1 MMDTSCEEYKSFAGS
16 TLKIGDNDVKIKIEE
31 TENSSLQNY
40 VAIETVAST
49 TSCKVE
55 EDEVVDTYEDDDTQL
70 KIQDRETYVKVALE
84 TVMEDYWPQ
93 PKSIY
98 YCRLC
103 NYAEF
108 LDDQALRDHQQKQDH
123 ILKECNADEAF
134 CLICQIHA
142 TDKLNMIE
150 HCKTEKHFKLL
161 DVYNNTVADA
171 NLFWDANPLT
181 SDQDNDTSKP
191 DDFELSDE
199 VFKKHLKQIMKVMM
213 ERLKVFYAKHDS
225 NSHPVNDYV
234 NLMVFEVMTPKPAQP
249 KSKYFCRICNNISFQ
264 SIEQKNQHFKSKYH
278 HLYIKGL
285 TSFRCKLC
293 QLTCPSRDIFSIH
306 KQTQQHKKMQSVY
319 KYCKQ
324 ETIKHIRKHRKSVAQ
339 DSDGMKLL
347 KKILYPFNNTF
358 ISESGCKLCD
368 KDFPAF
374 MLKKIDK
381 TIGDHLVAKK
391 HQNKLQFFYKDKV
404 KNGFT
409 FTTGC
414 ALCNIDM
421 GDSGRFDVKVHRET
435 IQHKNKL
442 VEYQQTIG
450 LLNQD
455 EIERAKFE
463 KQKSK
468 IFKSFNQGTNTG
480 GKPTQPLNVGLNQ
493 PDAGNPFTTVQRG
506 INVLSS
512 IQQQI
517 NTYSNTRKRNHQ
529 QHFNGNSLTKPIDT
543 VSDSGVHCP
552 PHGGHSHT
560 QPFSYKRQKVDSDH
574 MSDRYNAHITQ
585 SEKYFDRNNQNY
597 DNYAGNDHLNKQV
610 NNCGRPNKD
619 YGRSNDNYVS
629 PNSNYDRQSNNFD
642 RPSNNYARPNNR
654 YVRPSNDYARP
665 NNNYGGQNLDINST
679 FKSAHENYPS
689 DVNHHKVVA
698 NNTNN
703 SNNIS
708 PMTEHRSYNN
718 SYQRINNNDQCN
730 LYNNS
735 SFETETSNTNTA
747 AKYDNYSNTQ
757 TNKCHISQYSHIDQP
772 NSHSSF
778 KSHSEHSSNVSKNTD
793 IRFDGY
799 RARESFDNVSD
810 YNESYDNSGS
820 YVAKCDRNNMNSHD
834 NSTQSQPRYQQ
845 PHSKPGFDYYDN
857 GY

>member
-1 MMDTSCEEYKSFAGS
+1 
-16 TLKIGDNDVKIKIEE
+16 
-31 TENSSLQNY
+31 
-40 VAIETVAST
+40 
-49 TSCKVE
+49 
-55 EDEVVDTYEDDDTQL
+55 
-70 KIQDRETYVKVALE
+70 
-84 TVMEDYWPQ
+84 
-93 PKSIY
+93 
-98 YCRLC
+98 
-103 NYAEF
+103 
-108 LDDQALRDHQQKQDH
+108 
-123 ILKECNADEAF
+123 
-134 CLICQIHA
+134 
-142 TDKLNMIE
+142 
-150 HCKTEKHFKLL
+150 
-161 DVYNNTVADA
+161 
-171 NLFWDANPLT
+171 
-181 SDQDNDTSKP
+181 
-191 DDFELSDE
+191 
-199 VFKKHLKQIMKVMM
+199 
-213 ERLKVFYAKHDS
+213 
-225 NSHPVNDYV
+225 
-234 NLMVFEVMTPKPAQP
+234 
-249 KSKYFCRICNNISFQ
+249 
-264 SIEQKNQHFKSKYH
+264 
-278 HLYIKGL
+278 LYIKGL

-319 KYCKQ
+319 TNCKQ

-358 ISESGCKLCD
+358 ISKSGCKLCD

-409 FTTGC
+409 FSTGC

-435 IQHKNKL
+435 IEHKNKL

-468 IFKSFNQGTNTG
+468 IFKSFNQETNTG
-480 GKPTQPLNVGLNQ
+480 GKPTQPLNVGFNQPTQPLNVGFNP
-493 PDAGNPFTTVQRG
+493 PDAGNLFTTVQRG

-529 QHFNGNSLTKPIDT
+529 HHFNDSNSLTKSIHT
-543 VSDSGVHCP
+543 VSDSGAAHRPPYGRDSHCP
-552 PHGGHSHT
+552 PYGGDSHT
-560 QPFSYKRQKVDSDH
+560 QPFSNKRQKVDSDH
-574 MSDRYNAHITQ
+574 KSDNVGYNAHITQ
-585 SEKYFDRNNQNY
+585 SEKHFDRNNHDY
-597 DNYAGNDHLNKQV
+597 DNAAGNDHLNKQV
-610 NNCGRPNKD
+610 NNCGRPNND
-619 YGRSNDNYVS
+619 YGRSNDNYVI
-629 PNSNYDRQSNNFD
+629 PNSNYDRQSNNYD
-642 RPSNNYARPNNR
+642 RPSNNYARPNNS
-654 YVRPSNDYARP
+654 YVRPSNDHARP
-665 NNNYGGQNLDINST
+665 NNNYGGTYTSSNYDINQ
-679 FKSAHENYPS
+679 HQ
-689 DVNHHKVVA
+689 VVA

-708 PMTEHRSYNN
+708 DTYHRPMTEQCSYNN
-718 SYQRINNNDQCN
+718 SYKHVKNNDPRNYYQ
-730 LYNNS
+730 YNNS
-735 SFETETSNTNTA
+735 SYETETSNTNTA

-757 TNKCHISQYSHIDQP
+757 TNKCHISQYSQYSDQ
-772 NSHSSF
+772 SCSSV
-778 KSHSEHSSNVSKNTD
+778 KSHSEHSTNVSKNTS
-793 IRFDGY
+793 RFDGY
-799 RARESFDNVSD
+799 RARESFVSD
-810 YNESYDNSGS
+810 NHESYDNSGS
-820 YVAKCDRNNMNSHD
+820 YVAKCDRNIMNNHK